1 MDAGT
6 IPAAFLF
13 IGAIGLF
20 LGLVRRLP
28 PADDDVAVVV
38 GAIVGTPGDAERPP
52 RADLEEPVKWR
63 LDLIRPRGAD
73 WSRPERSTGPLADGR
88 STA

>member
-6 IPAAFLF
+6 IPTAFAV
-13 IGAIGLF
+13 IGAIALF

-38 GAIVGTPGDAERPP
+38 AAILGTPGDTERPP

-63 LDLIRPRGAD
+63 LDLIRARAAD
-73 WSRPERSTGPLADGR
+73 RSRSERSTGPLADSR